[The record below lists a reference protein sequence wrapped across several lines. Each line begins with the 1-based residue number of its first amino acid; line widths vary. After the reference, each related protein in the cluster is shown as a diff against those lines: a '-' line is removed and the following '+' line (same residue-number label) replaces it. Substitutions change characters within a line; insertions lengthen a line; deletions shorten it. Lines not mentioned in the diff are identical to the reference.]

1 MKIMVSCAGTGGHV
15 YPGIAVANELRYRH
29 PDWEFLFVGC
39 SGEFGI
45 EKKLVPDNGYALDC
59 INVDSFE
66 TFYSKWKKIKVAFS
80 LFGSLNEALKEI
92 RSFKPDM
99 VLGMGGFVCGPVVL
113 AARLKNIPTL
123 IAEQNVIPGKTNKI
137 LSAFADKICISFE
150 ASMQYMIKPERC
162 VLTGNPLR
170 REFDMFS
177 REGSRKMLELEN
189 DDKMVLVFGGS
200 LGAQNLNKAVI
211 KLISELMEDKTIRLF
226 FITGNEN
233 YEACMSELSE
243 KKFDLSKHSHINVMP
258 YSDEMP
264 KLMNA
269 ADLVICRSGATTI
282 AEINYIGIPAI
293 YVPLKHAANDHQRK
307 NAMAGVVKKA
317 ALMVEDD
324 ENLADNLMKQVKY
337 LLSNDSVR
345 ARMAANSKAMGKPN
359 SVGIICD
366 IIEETLK

>member
-29 PDWEFLFVGC
+29 PEWEFLFVGC
-39 SGEFGI
+39 SDEFGI
-45 EKKLVPDNGYALDC
+45 EKKLVPDNGYDLAC

-80 LFGSLNEALKEI
+80 LFGSLGEALKEI
-92 RSFKPDM
+92 SKFKPDM

-113 AARLKNIPTL
+113 AAKLKNIPTL

-137 LSAFADKICISFE
+137 LSAFADRICISFE
-150 ASMQYMIKPERC
+150 ASKQYMIKSDRC
-162 VLTGNPLR
+162 ILTGNPLR

-177 REGSRKMLELEN
+177 RESSRKMLGLS
-189 DDKMVLVFGGS
+189 DTDKMVLVFGGS

-211 KLISELMEDKTIRLF
+211 KLISELMENRDVRLF
-226 FITGNEN
+226 FITGEEN
-233 YEACMSELSE
+233 HAECLRELAE
-243 KKFDLSKHSHINVMP
+243 KNVDISKHSHINVMP

-269 ADLVICRSGATTI
+269 ADLAVCRSGATTI
-282 AEINYIGIPAI
+282 AEINYIGIPAV

-307 NAMAGVVKKA
+307 NAMAGVEKKA

-337 LLSNDSVR
+337 LLANTSVR
-345 ARMAANSKAMGKPN
+345 AKMAANSKSMGKAN
-359 SVGIICD
+359 SVGLICD
-366 IIEETLK
+366 IIEETVK